1 MKQILLSTVILVIA
15 HFPVSAANYT
25 FTFNGKKYE
34 IVKEKKT
41 WPDAAMVAYRKGGHL
56 AEINDQAEQL
66 AIYDAI
72 KKNGISS
79 TYVEAKDGGGVA
91 YIWIGATDRR
101 HEGQWVWDGANTGRG
116 INFWN
121 GEGMHGKG
129 NGTAVDNAYQNWGG
143 TASGKPNEPDNSGGK
158 QNAAAIGLAPW
169 PKNSGSLGNAGEW
182 NDINE
187 NNQLYFIIEYDK

>member
-1 MKQILLSTVILVIA
+1 MLLFASMLIA
-15 HFPVSAANYT
+15 FQYCAAANYK

-41 WPDAAMVAYRKGGHL
+41 WRDAAMFAYSRNGHL
-56 AEINDQAEQL
+56 VEIEDQAEQL

-72 KKNGISS
+72 LKSGISP
-79 TYVEAKDGGGVA
+79 TYTEARDGGDVA

-101 HEGQWVWDGANTGRG
+101 HEGNWVWNGANTGKG
-116 INFWN
+116 KAFWN
-121 GEGMHGKG
+121 GEGLHGKG
-129 NGTAVDNAYQNWGG
+129 NGEAVNNAYENWGR
-143 TASGKPNEPDNSGGK
+143 ASSAKPNEPDNSGGK

-169 PKNSGSLGNAGEW
+169 PKNSGELGKAGEW

-187 NNQLYFIIEYDK
+187 YNQLYFIVEYDK